1 MRGYSNVETGVNS
14 CLLKVGEHESQLVC
28 SEKFQEMVSTTS
40 AKSCL
45 PTAQRDLSRML
56 SPREKQDVE

>member
-45 PTAQRDLSRML
+45 PTAQRDLS
-56 SPREKQDVE
+56 